1 MGALPPLCGVELRM
15 LPVRSEDLV
24 ETVREGLLV
33 LGTDLTVRF
42 ANRAFY
48 RPFAVAEADTVG
60 RKLHDLGDGQ

>member
-1 MGALPPLCGVELRM
+1 M